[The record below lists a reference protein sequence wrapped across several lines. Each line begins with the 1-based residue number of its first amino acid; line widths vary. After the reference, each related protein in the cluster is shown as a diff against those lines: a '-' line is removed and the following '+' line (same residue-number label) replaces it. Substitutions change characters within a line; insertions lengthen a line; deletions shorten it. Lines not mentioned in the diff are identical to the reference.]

1 LKTFELGT
9 FQKSSNNSRNV
20 FNVRKLFIGINAE
33 IEKLPSDKHLVTEYL
48 ASEEIFAIYP
58 MGTHG
63 FLIFK
68 FKALSQNN
76 FKFSHLLLKR
86 IQFDKIIFF
95 TISNLHLSK
104 CCRLEKIYSS

>member
-33 IEKLPSDKHLVTEYL
+33 IEKLPSDKHVVTEYL

-58 MGTHG
+58 MGFR
-63 FLIFK
+63 FLNLK
-68 FKALSQNN
+68 FCL
-76 FKFSHLLLKR
+76 
-86 IQFDKIIFF
+86 KIILSFP
-95 TISNLHLSK
+95 ISF
-104 CCRLEKIYSS
+104 